1 MILIM
6 IIGLVIGIMA
16 GFALNITYPSEFS
29 FYVTMALLAGMDS
42 VVGAARASLKGNF
55 NTIIFVTGFFTNAIL
70 AGVLTFIGDKLGVPL
85 YYAAIFVFGGRLFNN
100 LAVIRRLTLDKF
112 LEERAS
118 KRSAASGGGN
128 GEGASKEPG
137 LSDGPG
143 AATEN
148 AQNTGRLLLFTD
160 EEQQAEEELAS
171 EIAPEG
177 EKRAVSS

>member
-1 MILIM
+1 M
-6 IIGLVIGIMA
+6 IIGLVVGIAA
-16 GFALNITYPSEFS
+16 GFALNISYPSEYS

-42 VVGAARASLKGNF
+42 VVGAVRANLKGNF

-112 LEERAS
+112 LEERSSRRRADGS
-118 KRSAASGGGN
+118 GN
-128 GEGASKEPG
+128 GEGASNEPG
-137 LSDGPG
+137 LADEPG
-143 AATEN
+143 AATKN

-160 EEQQAEEELAS
+160 EEPEAEEELAR
-171 EIAPEG
+171 EIAPEAELRS
-177 EKRAVSS
+177 EKGML